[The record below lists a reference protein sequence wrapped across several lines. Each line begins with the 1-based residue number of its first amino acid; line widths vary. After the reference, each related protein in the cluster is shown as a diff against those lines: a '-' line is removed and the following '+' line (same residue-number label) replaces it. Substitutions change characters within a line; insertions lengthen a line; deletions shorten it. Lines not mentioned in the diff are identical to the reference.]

1 MGRRLLAVVATAVDG
16 FFRHHAAQHA
26 AGIAYRM
33 LFSLAPLAIV
43 LVSILGLV
51 LRNASLR
58 ADAVDL
64 IVRHLP
70 LTAHGAKQAEDAIV
84 AVASPAS
91 ALGFLSLLVFAWAA
105 SGMMASIRT
114 GLEAAL
120 EVTQSRPAARAK
132 LVDLLLVLGTS
143 VLVLVVAGLSILGEL
158 IRPAIDRATSALGSG
173 VGDTIVQHVVALALF
188 SVVALLLYRF
198 VPARRLRFVDAVA
211 GAIVTALLL
220 LAISLASGWIYTR
233 TTRLSLVYG
242 SLTAALVFL
251 YSIYLYACAVL
262 FGAEF
267 AVAWGRPPSPT
278 SEPFVAQVRRIAKSL
293 FVREKPTEG

>member
-211 GAIVTALLL
+211 IVTALLL